1 MTPPGPKSGVKSNKH
16 EDKENCPQLQTP
28 MNKLYQKAQHDVIHG
43 KIKTSVEP
51 VKTYE
56 TEPIVTVIN
65 NVPHVEEAHLN
76 YAKNQNLLSSY
87 GSPSTLTT
95 IHSSQSKISQK
106 NSLKPSDIAI
116 ASPCEQFKEKPILTA
131 KDLTRSLV
139 KKPTVKLD
147 LSKRGNESR

>member
-1 MTPPGPKSGVKSNKH
+1 MTPPGPKSGVKTTKN
-16 EDKENCPQLQTP
+16 DENVPQLQTP
-28 MNKLYQKAQHDVIHG
+28 MNKLYQKAQHDVISG
-43 KIKTSVEP
+43 KIKTTVEP
-51 VKTYE
+51 TKTTQE
-56 TEPIVTVIN
+56 PEPIVTVIN

-106 NSLKPSDIAI
+106 NSLKPSDIA
-116 ASPCEQFKEKPILTA
+116 SPCEQFKEKPTLAA

-147 LSKRGNESR
+147 LSKRAQEKSR